1 MDAIAERYSVL
12 PSTLLKEG
20 NTFDL
25 QIFDIAMTSRAFE
38 SAKQSGK
45 GMDKFYDEESL
56 QESLNKVRN
65 NDIQSK

>member
-1 MDAIAERYSVL
+1 
-12 PSTLLKEG
+12 
-20 NTFDL
+20 
-25 QIFDIAMTSRAFE
+25 MTTRAFE

>member
-1 MDAIAERYSVL
+1 ML
-12 PSTLLKEG
+12 PSKLLSEG

-45 GMDKFYDEESL
+45 GMDQFYDEKTL
-56 QESLNKVRN
+56 QESLDKVRN